1 MEKQEVV
8 VSFKTENRQITM
20 YFTDVDGELNMNM
33 SINPELKENEP
44 QDLQLSLVS
53 LFMQTLQALN
63 TEENK
68 DESKES
74 PIIVN

>member
-8 VSFKTENRQITM
+8 VSFKTEKRQITM
-20 YFTDVDGELNMNM
+20 YFTDNDGELDMNM
-33 SINPELKENEP
+33 VITPELKENEP

-53 LFMQTLQALN
+53 LFMQMLQTN

-68 DESKES
+68 DENES
-74 PIIVN
+74 ETQIIFN